1 MDGFLGLAPRE
12 TGMSL
17 GWPSREPHCP
27 ELEQM
32 AGFHKAG
39 IKNLAHKPS
48 SITGNWTISS
58 LGDKRESP
66 LPPIHGLNREA
77 AIFTRLVGKGGPSL
91 IMLNLSKP
99 NGHSSHPVGN
109 KHPQVKFYEVL
120 KGTLWVLREP
130 SYKLK
135 PAMEKQY
142 NVNCGRQYLKIL
154 SLLPNQ
160 RNCSGEQE
168 RYARLYVSPMISVR

>member
-17 GWPSREPHCP
+17 GWPSERTPTAQSWSKWLDFTRL
-27 ELEQM
+27 ELKILPINQAQFQGAELFPLWGTKER
-32 AGFHKAG
+32 APTPIPPAWAKSGGSHLHKAG
-39 IKNLAHKPS
+39 GKWGPKFNNAKPIK
-48 SITGNWTISS
+48 
-58 LGDKRESP
+58 
-66 LPPIHGLNREA
+66 
-77 AIFTRLVGKGGPSL
+77 TR
-91 IMLNLSKP
+91 
-99 NGHSSHPVGN
+99 HSSHPVGN

-130 SYKLK
+130 SCKLK

-160 RNCSGEQE
+160 RNCSGERE
-168 RYARLYVSPMISVR
+168 R